1 MASRRRDRD
10 VNWSPEAE
18 EQLLRRLGKFNLLN
32 SAGTTPNRDKFT
44 QWATELSHLF
54 SVPLGWDKVKQK
66 TGRLKKTFEAEYL
79 LRTATGLGWDPIE
92 RRATCTEQ
100 YWQQFV
106 TVSTSFVF
114 F

>member
-1 MASRRRDRD
+1 MSRRRDRD
-10 VNWSPEAE
+10 VNWSPQAE
-18 EQLLRRLGKFNLLN
+18 EQLLRRLGEFNLVN
-32 SAGTTPNRDKFT
+32 SAGTNPTREKFT

-100 YWQQFV
+100 Y
-106 TVSTSFVF
+106 
-114 F
+114 